1 MIVLND
7 ILDADEVAKI
17 LRIHRRTVIRLA
29 AQGEIP
35 AFKVGEKWRFMRE
48 DLESYIQEQKRKQQ
62 KKD

>member
-1 MIVLND
+1 MLVLND

-17 LRIHRRTVIRLA
+17 LRVHRRTVIRLA

-48 DLESYIQEQKRKQQ
+48 DLESYIQDQKRKQQ
-62 KKD
+62 KQ